1 MISLSHQPMNNR
13 RLDELIRRIATT
25 VEGDSGFW
33 RIDFEGRQLLV
44 ITDETHNRMRVMT
57 AVIDESKMTHEDRR
71 VVLAANFDRALD
83 AKYAVSKGHLWSVFM
98 HPLAELS
105 DEQFLDVVNQVKT
118 LADNYG
124 TTYSSSDL
132 VFGGGN

>member
-1 MISLSHQPMNNR
+1 MI
-13 RLDELIRRIATT
+13 
-25 VEGDSGFW
+25 
-33 RIDFEGRQLLV
+33 V

-57 AVIDESKMTHEDRR
+57 AVIDESDLTHEDRR

-98 HPLAELS
+98 HPLVELS
-105 DEQFLDVVNQVKT
+105 DEQFLDAVNQVKT